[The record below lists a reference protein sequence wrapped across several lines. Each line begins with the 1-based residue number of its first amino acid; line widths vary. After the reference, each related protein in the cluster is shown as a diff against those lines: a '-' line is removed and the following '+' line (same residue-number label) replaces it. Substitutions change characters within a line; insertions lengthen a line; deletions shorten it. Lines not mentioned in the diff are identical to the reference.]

1 MRVYVGN
8 VFLAFSECIYTV
20 QPVRLKL
27 AVRFNYQSEDDKH
40 NQNDTIP

>member
-1 MRVYVGN
+1 MCEHVGN
-8 VFLAFSECIYTV
+8 VFPAFSECII
-20 QPVRLKL
+20 QPVHPKL